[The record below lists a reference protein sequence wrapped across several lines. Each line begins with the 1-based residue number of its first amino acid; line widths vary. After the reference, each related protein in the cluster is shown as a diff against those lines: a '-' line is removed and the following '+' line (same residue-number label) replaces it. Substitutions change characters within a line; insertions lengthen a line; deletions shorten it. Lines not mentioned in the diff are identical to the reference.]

1 MMFDFLKIFKK
12 EVVEEIGLLERVHR
26 CPFCFEQ
33 VRANDVHFRSSWE
46 EDIVDDPL
54 FDAYC
59 QKNGIATEAK
69 SAFFTLEDSE
79 IINKEVK
86 EDGVIIGIE
95 TNDGRYHRTKLCPKC
110 HNDLPT
116 DFGHYPLINISLY
129 GTTMSGKS
137 TYLYELLNI
146 APNKIATS
154 HGGAMFPIG
163 NDYERIL
170 EKIRGQESQ
179 VAAAT
184 TVSEYLP
191 PVIYKLTINGHTYL
205 CAICDIAGESVH
217 NDEQM
222 LNKLNQFR
230 YSDGLIMLV
239 HPDVDSINTG
249 NNRNALD
256 GLQQNNRMI
265 TSFNNHLNRRID
277 ARLAVVLGKSD
288 RLQQREDAT
297 NYSKLFED
305 TDRLNASDLRTI
317 NSQVRA
323 YLGKIEQRNF
333 MNAIDE
339 FYPNDEEFEKHH
351 YFAVSCL
358 GADPDENGGID
369 FIHNSTRLIEPF
381 LWILRGAGVN
391 LGDD

>member
-1 MMFDFLKIFKK
+1 MFGILKKFKK
-12 EVVEEIGLLERVHR
+12 EAVEEISLLERVHR

-46 EDIVDDPL
+46 EDIADDPL
-54 FDAYC
+54 FEAYC
-59 QKNGIATEAK
+59 KKNGIATEAK

-79 IINKEVK
+79 NISKEVAP
-86 EDGVIIGIE
+86 DGVVIGIE
-95 TNDGRYHRTKLCPKC
+95 TNDGRYHTTKLCPKC

-129 GTTMSGKS
+129 GTTMSGKT

-146 APNKIATS
+146 APEKIAAS
-154 HGGAMFPIG
+154 YCGSMFPIG
-163 NDYERIL
+163 SDYERIL

-191 PVIYKLTINGHTYL
+191 PVIYKLKMDGHTYL
-205 CAICDIAGESVH
+205 CAICDIAGERVH

-230 YSDGLIMLV
+230 YSDGLIMMV
-239 HPDVDSINTG
+239 HPDGPSINTG

-256 GLQQNNRMI
+256 GLQQNNRMV

-277 ARLAVVLGKSD
+277 AKLAVVLGKSD
-288 RLQQREDAT
+288 RLEKREDRD
-297 NYSKLFED
+297 NYYKIFED
-305 TDRLNASDLRTI
+305 TDRLNAGDLHTI
-317 NSQVRA
+317 NHQVRT
-323 YLGKIEQRNF
+323 YLGNIGQQNF

-358 GADPDENGGID
+358 GADPDENGSID
-369 FIHNSTRLIEPF
+369 FIHNSTRLLEPF
-381 LWILRGAGVN
+381 LWLLRGAGVK

>member
-1 MMFDFLKIFKK
+1 MFGILKKFKK
-12 EVVEEIGLLERVHR
+12 EAVEEISLLERVHR

-46 EDIVDDPL
+46 EDIADDPL
-54 FDAYC
+54 FEAYC

-116 DFGHYPLINISLY
+116 DFGSYPLINISLY
-129 GTTMSGKS
+129 GTTMSGKT
-137 TYLYELLNI
+137 TYLYALLDT
-146 APNKIATS
+146 AENKIAAS
-154 HGGAMFPIG
+154 YGGAIYPIG
-163 NDYERIL
+163 NDPERIL

-191 PVIYKLTINGHTYL
+191 PVIYRLTINGHTYL
-205 CAICDIAGESVH
+205 FAICDIAGESVH
-217 NDEQM
+217 NDQQM

-230 YSDGLIMLV
+230 YSDGLIMMV
-239 HPDVDSINTG
+239 HPDGPSINTE

-265 TSFNNHLNRRID
+265 ISFNNHLNNLMD
-277 ARLAVVLGKSD
+277 AKLAVVLGKSD
-288 RLQQREDAT
+288 RLEKRADKD
-297 NYSKLFED
+297 NYYKLFED
-305 TDRLNASDLRTI
+305 TDRLNAGDLHTI
-317 NSQVRA
+317 NHQVRA
-323 YLGKIEQRNF
+323 YLREIGQLNF
-333 MNAIDE
+333 MNAIDG

-358 GADPDENGGID
+358 GADPDENGSID
-369 FIHNSTRLIEPF
+369 FIQNSTRLLEPF
-381 LWILRGAGVN
+381 LWLLRGAGVK

>member
-1 MMFDFLKIFKK
+1 MFGILKKFKK
-12 EVVEEIGLLERVHR
+12 EAVEEIGLLERVHR

-46 EDIVDDPL
+46 EDIADDPL
-54 FDAYC
+54 FEAYC
-59 QKNGIATEAK
+59 KKNGIATEAK

-79 IINKEVK
+79 IIKKEV
-86 EDGVIIGIE
+86 DSNGVIIGIE
-95 TNDGRYHRTKLCPKC
+95 TNDGRYHITKLCPKC

-116 DFGHYPLINISLY
+116 DFGHYPLINISFY
-129 GTTMSGKS
+129 GTTMSGKT
-137 TYLYELLNI
+137 TYLYAFLNT
-146 APNKIATS
+146 APDKIAVS
-154 HGGAMFPIG
+154 YGGAMSPAG
-163 NDYERIL
+163 NVYKRIL
-170 EKIRGQESQ
+170 EKIKGQESQ

-191 PVIYKLTINGHTYL
+191 PVIYKLTINDHIYL

-217 NDEQM
+217 NDQQM

-230 YSDGLIMLV
+230 YSDGLIMMV
-239 HPDVDSINTG
+239 HPDEDSINTE

-256 GLQQNNRMI
+256 GLQQNNYMV
-265 TSFNNHLNRRID
+265 TSFNEYLRRQID

-288 RLQQREDAT
+288 RLEKRADKD
-297 NYSKLFED
+297 NYYKIFED
-305 TDRLNASDLRTI
+305 TDRLNAGDLHTI
-317 NSQVRA
+317 NHQVRA
-323 YLGKIEQRNF
+323 YLREIGQLNF
-333 MNAIDE
+333 MNAIDG
-339 FYPNDEEFEKHH
+339 FYPNDKEFEKHH

-358 GADPDENGGID
+358 GADPDENGSID

-381 LWILRGAGVN
+381 LWLLRGAGVK

>member
-1 MMFDFLKIFKK
+1 MFDFLKIFKK
-12 EVVEEIGLLERVHR
+12 EADEEIGLLERVHR

-33 VRANDVHFRSSWE
+33 VRANDVHFRSSRE
-46 EDIVDDPL
+46 EDIIEDTL

-59 QKNGIATEAK
+59 QQNGIAPETK

-79 IINKEVK
+79 ISGKNVAEN
-86 EDGVIIGIE
+86 GVIIGIT
-95 TNDGRYHRTKLCPKC
+95 TNDGRYHTTKLCPQC

-116 DFGHYPLINISLY
+116 DFGHYPLITISLY
-129 GTTMSGKS
+129 GTTMSGKT

-146 APNKIATS
+146 APQKIADSYNGT
-154 HGGAMFPIG
+154 MFPIG

-170 EKIRGQESQ
+170 ERIRGQERQ

-184 TVSEYLP
+184 AVFEYLP
-191 PVIYKLTINGHTYL
+191 PVIYKLTLNGHTYL

-222 LNKLNQFR
+222 ANKLNQFIN
-230 YSDGLIMLV
+230 SDGLIMLV
-239 HPDVDSINTG
+239 HPDAGSIDVG
-249 NNRNALD
+249 NNQNALN
-256 GLQQNNRMI
+256 GLEQNNRMI
-265 TSFNNHLNRRID
+265 ASFNNHLNRQIH
-277 ARLAVVLGKSD
+277 ARLAVVLSKSD
-288 RLQQREDAT
+288 RLQHRSDAAA
-297 NYSKLFED
+297 YSKLFED
-305 TDRLNASDLRTI
+305 TDRLNAADLAEI
-317 NSQVRA
+317 NRQVRA
-323 YLGKIEQRNF
+323 YLRNINQQNF
-333 MNAIDE
+333 MNAIDL
-339 FYPNDEEFEKHH
+339 FYPNDEEFENHH

-381 LWILRGAGVN
+381 LWILRGAGVK

>member
-1 MMFDFLKIFKK
+1 MFDIFKK
-12 EVVEEIGLLERVHR
+12 LKKEAVEEIGLLERVHR

-46 EDIVDDPL
+46 GDIVDDPL
-54 FDAYC
+54 FDVYC
-59 QKNGIATEAK
+59 QKNGIAAEAK

-79 IINKEVK
+79 IRKKEVDS
-86 EDGVIIGIE
+86 DGVIIGIE
-95 TNDGRYHRTKLCPKC
+95 TNDGRYHITKLCPKC

-129 GTTMSGKS
+129 GTTMSGKT
-137 TYLYELLNI
+137 TYLYELLRI
-146 APNKIATS
+146 AEKKIADS
-154 HGGAMFPIG
+154 YGGSMSPAG
-163 NDYERIL
+163 NVYERIL
-170 EKIRGQESQ
+170 EKIRGQERQ

-191 PVIYKLTINGHTYL
+191 PVIYRLRINDHNYL

-217 NDEQM
+217 NDQQM

-230 YSDGLIMLV
+230 YSDGLIMMV
-239 HPDVDSINTG
+239 HPDEDSINTE

-256 GLQQNNRMI
+256 GLQQNNYMV

-277 ARLAVVLGKSD
+277 AKLAVVLGKSD
-288 RLQQREDAT
+288 RLQQREDKD

-305 TDRLNASDLRTI
+305 TDRLNASDLHTI
-317 NSQVRA
+317 NHQVRA
-323 YLGKIEQRNF
+323 YLRNIGQLNF
-333 MNAIDE
+333 MNIIDG
-339 FYPNDEEFEKHH
+339 FYPNDKEFEKHH

-369 FIHNSTRLIEPF
+369 FVHNPTRLIEPF